1 MLASI
6 LGGAAGKVPLGSDGC
21 RRARGAL
28 QTSPSGRAVPCSA
41 WSTSLLCSPL
51 QRRAAALSASCCL
64 GSLV

>member
-21 RRARGAL
+21 RSARGAP
-28 QTSPSGRAVPCSA
+28 QMSPSGSA
-41 WSTSLLCSPL
+41 WSTSLLRSPL
-51 QRRAAALSASCCL
+51 QRRAAVLSASCWL

>member
-21 RRARGAL
+21 RSARGAP
-28 QTSPSGRAVPCSA
+28 QMSPSGRALPCSA
-41 WSTSLLCSPL
+41 WSTSLLRSPL
-51 QRRAAALSASCCL
+51 QRRAAVLSASCWL